1 MKILNVQ
8 EGMASLKPKAR
19 KMNISL
25 NLQLTVHSSAMQ
37 SARNILYIRQENPLN
52 QETPNIRSQVKTTT

>member
-25 NLQLTVHSSAMQ
+25 NLCTVHSSAMQ